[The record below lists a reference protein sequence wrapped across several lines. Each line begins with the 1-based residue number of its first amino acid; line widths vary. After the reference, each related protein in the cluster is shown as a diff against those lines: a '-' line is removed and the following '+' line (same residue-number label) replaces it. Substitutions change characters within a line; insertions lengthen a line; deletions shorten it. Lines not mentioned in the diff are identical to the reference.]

1 MEKQSNKKKIA
12 VYAGLI
18 LLAVIMIIPFYWM
31 LISSVKLNKDV
42 FSIPMK
48 WIPDSFQWEN
58 YRQIWDKIP
67 LLTFFKNSI
76 KLTVITTVIQLATSC
91 FAAYGFAKM
100 DFKGRDV
107 LFLIYVTTIAVPW
120 QVYMVPQ
127 FTLMSK
133 MGLNNTHAGLI
144 MLQAFSA
151 FGVFLMRQF
160 YMSIPRELSEA
171 ARIDGLGEYRIFA
184 RICLPLAK
192 PGIATLVIFT
202 FVNVWNDFMGP
213 LIYLNSTELK
223 TIPLGIR
230 MFISQY
236 AADYALIMAA
246 SVCAL
251 IPVVIIFIFCQK
263 FFVEGVAA
271 SGIKG

>member
-1 MEKQSNKKKIA
+1 
-12 VYAGLI
+12 
-18 LLAVIMIIPFYWM
+18 MIIPFYWM

-42 FSIPMK
+42 FSIPME
-48 WIPDSFQWEN
+48 WIPRSFHFEN
-58 YRQIWDKIP
+58 YQEIWEKIP
-67 LLTFFKNSI
+67 LLTFFKNST
-76 KLTVITTVIQLATSC
+76 KLTVITTIIQLATSC
-91 FAAYGFAKM
+91 FAAYGFAKLE
-100 DFKGRDV
+100 FKGRDF
-107 LFLIYVTTIAVPW
+107 LFIAYVTTIAVPW

-127 FTLMSK
+127 FTMMSK
-133 MGLNNTHAGLI
+133 FSLNNTHIGLI
-144 MLQAFSA
+144 MLHAFSA

-160 YMSIPRELSEA
+160 FLSIPKELSEA
-171 ARIDGLGEYRIFA
+171 ARIDGLGEYGIFA
-184 RICLPLAK
+184 RVVLPLAK
-192 PGIATLVIFT
+192 PGIATLTIFT

-223 TIPLGIR
+223 TIQLGIH

-251 IPVVIIFIFCQK
+251 IPVVIIFIACQK
-263 FFVEGVAA
+263 FFVEGVAV